1 MIIIRNQ
8 KRKGMELKAPLEV
21 NFHLSELVGAHLLEL
36 LDTDQQDLSNH
47 LPLVDQEDLGVLK
60 MDHPLVGLQAFPVL
74 ALMGRS
80 EVVVAVAVGG
90 EEVALMDLSEVDKTW
105 DLEEEEVHEAVGVD
119 LEDHQVFI

>member
-1 MIIIRNQ
+1 
-8 KRKGMELKAPLEV
+8 MELKAPLEV
-21 NFHLSELVGAHLLEL
+21 HFHLSELVGAHLLEL

-105 DLEEEEVHEAVGVD
+105 DLEEEEAVGVD

>member
-1 MIIIRNQ
+1 
-8 KRKGMELKAPLEV
+8 MELKAPLEV
-21 NFHLSELVGAHLLEL
+21 HFHLSELVGAHLLEL

-80 EVVVAVAVGG
+80 EVVVAVAVVVGG
-90 EEVALMDLSEVDKTW
+90 EEGAQMDPSEVDQTW